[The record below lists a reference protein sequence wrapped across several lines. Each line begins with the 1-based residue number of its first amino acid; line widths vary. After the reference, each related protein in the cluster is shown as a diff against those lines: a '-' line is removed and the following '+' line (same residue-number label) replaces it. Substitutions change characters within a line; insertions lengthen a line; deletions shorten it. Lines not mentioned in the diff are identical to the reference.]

1 MAIKEEE
8 IWVAKKYMKR
18 CLSSPVFRKMQAKRK
33 NVKYNNS
40 WQKLKNLVASF
51 GEDEENWGLA
61 TQSWGKVKW

>member
-18 CLSSPVFRKMQAKRK
+18 CSSSPVFREMQAKRN
-33 NVKYNNS
+33 NVKYNNN

-51 GEDEENWGLA
+51 GDDENWGLA
-61 TQSWGKVKW
+61 TQSCRKVKW